1 MIIRP
6 KTIKKDKN
14 YARNLR
20 THVEQLKR
28 IIEVL
33 FLFEEFD
40 GNIKKISEFSGL
52 SRNTIY
58 KILREKEILKYL
70 TSATVDKD

>member
-1 MIIRP
+1 MISRP

-20 THVEQLKR
+20 TQVEHLKK

-33 FLFEEFD
+33 YLFEEFD
-40 GNIKKISEFSGL
+40 GNIKKVSEFSGL

-58 KILREKEILKYL
+58 KILRGKEILKYL
-70 TSATVDKD
+70 TSATVDED

>member
-1 MIIRP
+1 MISRP
-6 KTIKKDKN
+6 KTLKKDKN

-20 THVEQLKR
+20 TQVEHLKK

-33 FLFEEFD
+33 YLFEEFD
-40 GNIKKISEFSGL
+40 GNIKKVSEFSGL

-58 KILREKEILKYL
+58 KILRDKEILKYL
-70 TSATVDKD
+70 TSAIVDEN

>member
-40 GNIKKISEFSGL
+40 GNIKKVSEFSGL

-70 TSATVDKD
+70 TSATVDED

>member
-6 KTIKKDKN
+6 KTVTQDKN

-20 THVEQLKR
+20 TQMEHLQTRVQ
-28 IIEVL
+28 VL
-33 FLFEEFD
+33 FLYAEFD
-40 GNIKKISEFSGL
+40 GNIKKISNFTGL

-58 KILREKEILKYL
+58 KILDDKEFLDDLFTLIVPEK
-70 TSATVDKD
+70 

>member
-20 THVEQLKR
+20 THVEHLKR

-70 TSATVDKD
+70 TSATVDED

>member
-1 MIIRP
+1 MISRP
-6 KTIKKDKN
+6 KTLKKDKN

-20 THVEQLKR
+20 TQVEHLKT

-33 FLFEEFD
+33 YLFNEFD

-70 TSATVDKD
+70 TSATVDED

>member
-1 MIIRP
+1 MISRP
-6 KTIKKDKN
+6 KTLKKDKN

-20 THVEQLKR
+20 TQVEHLKT

-33 FLFEEFD
+33 YLFNEFD

-70 TSATVDKD
+70 TSATVDEG

>member
-1 MIIRP
+1 MISRP

-20 THVEQLKR
+20 TQVEQLQR
-28 IIEVL
+28 IIAVL
-33 FLFEEFD
+33 YLFEEFD
-40 GNIKKISEFSGL
+40 GNIKKVSEFSGL

-58 KILREKEILKYL
+58 KILRDNRILKYL
-70 TSATVDKD
+70 SSATVKID

>member
-70 TSATVDKD
+70 TSATVDEG

>member
-1 MIIRP
+1 MISRP
-6 KTIKKDKN
+6 KTLKKDKN

-20 THVEQLKR
+20 TQVEHLKK

-33 FLFEEFD
+33 YLFEEFD
-40 GNIKKISEFSGL
+40 GNIKKVSEFSGL

-58 KILREKEILKYL
+58 KILRDKEILKYL
-70 TSATVDKD
+70 TSATVDEN

>member
-70 TSATVDKD
+70 TSATVDED